1 MPNLHNHGASG
12 KDGDA
17 LAVVV
22 AWFPTMKSTK
32 PTKRRLKQV
41 LDDIKNGKW
50 RVQVDRLRVI
60 LAKQGKEAY
69 KAQKVKLPSF
79 YLSGTASAPATMLT
93 HSGIVQ
99 VDLDGLGDRLPVV
112 RAEAETDRH
121 AAAVF
126 ISPGGGGLKIA
137 FRLDP
142 LGDSLDR
149 DEHKRAF
156 AAVSAYFV
164 QSYGVTP
171 DPQCKNV
178 NRHCLVSYDPHLY
191 RNASA
196 VPFDWKANEKAA
208 PTGEEERE
216 DSSLSSLNSL
226 RSLRSLTFQP
236 QLSIEEDSAEIALF
250 DPEPIEEAFARAHP
264 DVARLYRQLL
274 GRRQRPKQR
283 ERNQCAVDI
292 STFLVRVVSEK
303 NAMLMQGHW
312 YDLYHRGRFNDTRE
326 QHLQDAKAHWDN
338 VLGTYWQSLS
348 AQEQRRYLAIENAD
362 IKAAFR
368 IFRDCALS
376 PRDESPPLF
385 HMSWR
390 QLSIRLGVSSDK
402 AGDIFDVFISSKI
415 IKPNA
420 PPVMYAKGAQ
430 GRSTRY
436 RWLLPYQATP

>member
-1 MPNLHNHGASG
+1 M
-12 KDGDA
+12 
-17 LAVVV
+17 
-22 AWFPTMKSTK
+22 
-32 PTKRRLKQV
+32 
-41 LDDIKNGKW
+41 
-50 RVQVDRLRVI
+50 DR
-60 LAKQGKEAY
+60 
-69 KAQKVKLPSF
+69 
-79 YLSGTASAPATMLT
+79 
-93 HSGIVQ
+93 
-99 VDLDGLGDRLPVV
+99 
-112 RAEAETDRH
+112 
-121 AAAVF
+121 
-126 ISPGGGGLKIA
+126 
-137 FRLDP
+137 
-142 LGDSLDR
+142 
-149 DEHKRAF
+149 
-156 AAVSAYFV
+156 
-164 QSYGVTP
+164 YGVLP
-171 DPQCKNV
+171 DPSCKNV

-196 VPFDWKANEKAA
+196 VPFDWKASEKAA
-208 PTGEEERE
+208 PTGGEERG

-236 QLSIEEDSAEIALF
+236 QPSVEEDSAEFALF
-250 DPEPIEEAFARAHP
+250 DPEPIEQAFERAHP

-338 VLGTYWQSLS
+338 VLGTYWQNLS
-348 AQEQRRYLAIENAD
+348 AEEQRRYLAIESAEM
-362 IKAAFR
+362 KAAFR
-368 IFRDCALS
+368 IFRDCAIS
-376 PRDESPPLF
+376 PRDEEPPLF

-436 RWLLPYQATP
+436 RWLLPYQATSQAESNGGF